1 MRDLLKSM
9 AYSKAFWTNS
19 PARSIQLPG
28 MFVDHFGLESLQDLV
43 ESVYNNPRMWPVFFE
58 ALPMVDIEESVM
70 GDFIASLE
78 SALDTSLE
86 VSGIDVSRDLKIE
99 PATEEGFREAAEFLS
114 QFFDMLQKSES
125 LRDAFVQAAV
135 ESDNSPTRFASVH
148 ARVPMPAFAADFQP
162 RLIAR
167 KWSHTLNHHHDT
179 WRENLVGMRWT
190 LERVAPD
197 ERTRSLAP
205 SGMREFL
212 KVVAGLADAELATP
226 SPDLLARLEPLFTRM
241 STPHAPSVSSLLPN
255 PLRGDMGIPP
265 TPHADETVSPAPLL
279 LEHAP
284 GVTMPDIT
292 AGVPVEAEIK
302 ES

>member
-9 AYSKAFWTNS
+9 ACSKAFWTNS
-19 PARSIQLPG
+19 PAGSIQLPG
-28 MFVDHFGLESLQDLV
+28 IFIDHFGLESLQDLV

-58 ALPMVDIEESVM
+58 ALSMVDVEESVM
-70 GDFIASLE
+70 RDFMASLE
-78 SALDTSLE
+78 SALDISLE

-99 PATEEGFREAAEFLS
+99 PATEEGFREAARFLS
-114 QFFDMLQKSES
+114 QFFEMLRKSDS
-125 LRDAFVQAAV
+125 LRDAFIRAAV
-135 ESDNSPTRFASVH
+135 ESDDSPARFTSVH
-148 ARVPMPAFAADFQP
+148 ARVPMPAFADDFQP
-162 RLIAR
+162 RLITR

-212 KVVAGLADAELATP
+212 KVVAGLADAELAMP
-226 SPDLLARLEPLFTRM
+226 SPDLLARLEPLFART
-241 STPHAPSVSSLLPN
+241 STIHAPSVSSLLPN
-255 PLRGDMGIPP
+255 PFRDTTESDSPSRVGES
-265 TPHADETVSPAPLL
+265 AVSEPLL
-279 LEHAP
+279 LEHTP
-284 GVTMPDIT
+284 GVTMSDIT